1 MGETPDIS
9 NTEEVSMCL
18 CYIFSGFT
26 KEFFIEFFVTYSK
39 DSESLYKLD
48 EEVFIKYEID
58 IKYLIANSFDR
69 AANMSGKNKGLSTRL
84 KMCPPLSIYIHC

>member
-1 MGETPDIS
+1 MLMLYFQWLYKG
-9 NTEEVSMCL
+9 VL
-18 CYIFSGFT
+18 Y
-26 KEFFIEFFVTYSK
+26 KFFVTYSK

-48 EEVFIKYEID
+48 EQVFIKYEID